1 MLGVFRV
8 SEGRGRNGAL
18 GDMDGQTTGKR
29 RWQIANPG
37 NNALLC
43 CSTPSPILLLSPPS
57 SSPSTLPPPLHTA
70 PSLQRRNSVQPWL
83 FWNSRDQAGLRLR
96 DPLHVTVASQRMP
109 ICCDYFLTK
118 HYPGNCTEQE
128 TWSACLLL
136 GINFSFEC
144 LF

>member
-1 MLGVFRV
+1 MR
-8 SEGRGRNGAL
+8 EGAGMGHSGTWMGRLQEREDGRLQTQETTLCFVAL
-18 GDMDGQTTGKR
+18 HH
-29 RWQIANPG
+29 
-37 NNALLC
+37 
-43 CSTPSPILLLSPPS
+43 LLSSCCPLLPHLPPPS
-57 SSPSTLPPPLHTA
+57 PPPLHTA
-70 PSLQRRNSVQPWL
+70 PPLQRRNSVQPWL
-83 FWNSRDQAGLRLR
+83 FWNSSDQAGLRLR